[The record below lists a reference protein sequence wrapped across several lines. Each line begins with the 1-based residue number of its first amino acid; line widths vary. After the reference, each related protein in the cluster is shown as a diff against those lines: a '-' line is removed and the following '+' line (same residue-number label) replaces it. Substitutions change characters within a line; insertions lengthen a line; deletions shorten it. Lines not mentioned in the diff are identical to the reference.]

1 MGDERAHNSSLLCN
15 ASPGRM
21 KTPDSVDTYI
31 VLLNWNGW
39 RDTIECLESLFR
51 LDDTQFRVIV
61 CDNASSDDSLQ
72 RIKSWAEGGLTV
84 RAENSELNRFSW
96 PPVKKP
102 IAYCEAAKSTF
113 NRGEISPDVRLILIQ
128 TGANLG
134 FAGGSNAGLRFALKD
149 PDCRFCWVLNSDTV
163 VAPDALG
170 ALRCAIEENSDI
182 GICGSLNLSYH
193 SPKQVQ
199 ALGGKFYN
207 CWTSRV
213 RALQCT
219 SIDQISASE
228 ASFDFVNGASM
239 FLTRRFLET
248 VGLME
253 ESYFL
258 YFEELDWAMRSRG
271 RFLLGYAP
279 ESIIYHKEGA
289 QAGSNA
295 DRMKRSL
302 LSERFLSKNRVLF
315 TKRYLPW
322 ALPSVLATVVL
333 AAGYRLIRGDPKRAR
348 VMLASMFEGLRDHPR
363 TTHTA

>member
-1 MGDERAHNSSLLCN
+1 
-15 ASPGRM
+15 
-21 KTPDSVDTYI
+21 
-31 VLLNWNGW
+31 
-39 RDTIECLESLFR
+39 
-51 LDDTQFRVIV
+51 
-61 CDNASSDDSLQ
+61 
-72 RIKSWAEGGLTV
+72 
-84 RAENSELNRFSW
+84 
-96 PPVKKP
+96 
-102 IAYCEAAKSTF
+102 
-113 NRGEISPDVRLILIQ
+113 
-128 TGANLG
+128 
-134 FAGGSNAGLRFALKD
+134 
-149 PDCRFCWVLNSDTV
+149 
-163 VAPDALG
+163 
-170 ALRCAIEENSDI
+170 
-182 GICGSLNLSYH
+182 
-193 SPKQVQ
+193 
-199 ALGGKFYN
+199 
-207 CWTSRV
+207 
-213 RALQCT
+213 
-219 SIDQISASE
+219 
-228 ASFDFVNGASM
+228 M